1 MQYLPRKIQNS
12 HSFEKS
18 YQKHPCGTYERRKY
32 LSYCMSKVHDF
43 PKSKLNING
52 DNESCIACGKF
63 VVNIKYH
70 GDETQRQE

>member
-1 MQYLPRKIQNS
+1 
-12 HSFEKS
+12 
-18 YQKHPCGTYERRKY
+18 
-32 LSYCMSKVHDF
+32 MSKVHDF